1 MSEETKAI
9 EIENK
14 QELAPE
20 ENAERTREC
29 QCYVPRADIYE
40 TENEVVVVTDMP
52 GVDQDSIEITLEKS
66 TLTING
72 YVEPDSMEGYAL
84 AHVEYSIGDFERRF
98 TISNEI
104 DRENIEATIKDGVL
118 RLVLPKAGPAKT
130 RKISVK
136 SGK

>member
-1 MSEETKAI
+1 MTEETKAI
-9 EIENK
+9 EIEKK
-14 QELAPE
+14 QELIPE
-20 ENAERTREC
+20 ENIERTREG
-29 QCYVPRADIYE
+29 QCYVPRTDIYE
-40 TENEVVVVTDMP
+40 TDDNVVVVTDMP
-52 GVDQDSIEITLEKS
+52 GVDQDAIDITLEKN

-72 YVEPDSMEGYAL
+72 YVESDSMEGYSL
-84 AHVEYSIGDFERRF
+84 AHVEYSIGDFERKF

-104 DRENIEATIKDGVL
+104 DRENIEATVKDGVL

>member
-9 EIENK
+9 AVENK
-14 QELAPE
+14 QELAPD
-20 ENAERTREC
+20 ENIERTREC

-40 TENEVVVVTDMP
+40 TDDQVVVVTDMP
-52 GVDQDSIEITLEKS
+52 GVEQDSIEITLEKN

-72 YVEPDSMEGYAL
+72 YVEPDAMEGYHL
-84 AHVEYSIGDFERRF
+84 AHVEYSIGDFERKF

-104 DRENIEATIKDGVL
+104 DRENIEATVKDGVL
-118 RLVLPKAGPAKT
+118 RLILPKAGPAKT

-136 SGK
+136 SAD